1 VGSNDSSYSYW
12 LIQDLPKS
20 EPSKTL
26 KNLRK
31 PLIGVSTPGHLN
43 DVAVRLAE
51 TALVSEQAFCHQV
64 IEVK

>member
-1 VGSNDSSYSYW
+1 LAYSG
-12 LIQDLPKS
+12 LPKS
-20 EPSKTL
+20 EPSKRTL

-31 PLIGVSTPGHLN
+31 PLIGVSTPGHFN
-43 DVAVRLAE
+43 DVAIRLAE